1 MSPESK
7 PPLDSGLSRALRD
20 AGPYLGLG
28 LSLAVTL
35 LLGLGVG
42 YWIDGKLGT
51 RPIFLLVGAAFGMA
65 AVGYQ
70 LYKTATGQKR

>member
-7 PPLDSGLSRALRD
+7 PPSDSDWSRALRD

-35 LLGLGVG
+35 LISLGVG
-42 YWIDGKLGT
+42 YWIDSRFGT
-51 RPIFLLVGAAFGMA
+51 RPAFLLAGAVFGLI

-70 LYKTATGQKR
+70 LYKMAVAQKR

>member
-1 MSPESK
+1 MRPENKS
-7 PPLDSGLSRALRD
+7 PLDSGLSRALRD

-28 LSLAVTL
+28 LSLAVSL

-51 RPIFLLVGAAFGMA
+51 RPIFLLVGAALGMA
-65 AVGYQ
+65 AAGYQ
-70 LYKTATGQKR
+70 LYMVAVRKR